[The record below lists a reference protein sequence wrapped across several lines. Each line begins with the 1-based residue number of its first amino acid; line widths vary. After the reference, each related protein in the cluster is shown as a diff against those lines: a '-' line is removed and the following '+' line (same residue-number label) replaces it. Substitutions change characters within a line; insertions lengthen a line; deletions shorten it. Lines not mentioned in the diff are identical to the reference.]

1 MTWFFIALTSAF
13 LSAAAAISQK
23 KVLFKLT
30 AVEFSFL
37 ISIFN
42 VVLSVPFLFY
52 IDSFPV
58 STEGILILVFKSLIG
73 STAFLCI
80 MLALK
85 NLEIS
90 NALPLLALTPG
101 VIAIIAYF
109 FIGEALKQTEIIGL
123 VLLISGTYVLE
134 SKFTGDLLHPFKTF
148 YRSKFHHYIL
158 IAIMLM
164 SVSSILDKVLLKQY
178 NFTPILLTVSQQII
192 YAVFFSIAYLLTSHK
207 TINKI
212 ISESRNEFLLV
223 IIIAVLTLG
232 YRYSQ
237 ALAISLA
244 PVSLVIAVKR
254 TSVFWATIVG
264 GKIFSDKH
272 LLRKSIAVVIIIAGA
287 MLILRD

>member
-1 MTWFFIALTSAF
+1 MTWFFIALSSAL
-13 LSAAAAISQK
+13 LSAAAAITQK

-30 AVEFSFL
+30 AVEFSFV
-37 ISIFN
+37 ISILNVILSIPLFFN
-42 VVLSVPFLFY
+42 VE
-52 IDSFPV
+52 SFPV
-58 STEGILILVFKSLIG
+58 SSAGIIILVIKSVMG
-73 STAFLCI
+73 SIAFLCI

-109 FIGEALKQTEIIGL
+109 YLNEALKNTEIFGL
-123 VLLISGTYVLE
+123 LLLIAGTYVLE
-134 SKFTGDLLHPFKTF
+134 SKFAGDLLHPFKIF
-148 YRSKFHHYIL
+148 FKSKFHHYIL
-158 IAIMLM
+158 LALILM
-164 SVSSILDKVLLKQY
+164 SISSILDKLLLKEY
-178 NFTPILLTVSQQII
+178 GFTPLVLTITQQVL
-192 YAVFFSIAYLLTSHK
+192 YAVFFSVVYIFTSHK
-207 TINKI
+207 KLITLIT
-212 ISESRNEFLLV
+212 ESRSEFLLV
-223 IIIAVLTLG
+223 VLIAFLTLG

-237 ALAISLA
+237 NLAVSMA

-272 LLRKSIAVVIIIAGA
+272 LLRKSIAVLIIIAGA

>member
-1 MTWFFIALTSAF
+1 MTWFFIALSSAL

-30 AVEFSFL
+30 AAEFSFL
-37 ISIFN
+37 ISVFN
-42 VVLSVPFLFY
+42 VILSIPLMFY

-58 STEGILILVFKSLIG
+58 SSEGIMILIIKSLMG
-73 STAFLCI
+73 SAAFLCI

-109 FIGEALKQTEIIGL
+109 YLDESLKHTELMGL
-123 VLLISGTYVLE
+123 VLLIAGTYVLE
-134 SKFTGDLLHPFKTF
+134 SKFTGDLLHPVKVFF
-148 YRSKFHHYIL
+148 RSKFHHYIL
-158 IAIMLM
+158 IALSLM
-164 SVSSILDKVLLKQY
+164 SVSSILDKLLLKEY

-192 YAVFFSIAYLLTSHK
+192 YAVFFAIVFMFTSHK
-207 TINKI
+207 SIRNLLT
-212 ISESRNEFLLV
+212 ESRNEFLLV
-223 IIIAVLTLG
+223 IVIAFLTLG

-237 ALAISLA
+237 ALAVSMA

-264 GKIFSDKH
+264 GRIFSDKH
-272 LLRKSIAVVIIIAGA
+272 LFRKSIAVIIIIAGA